1 MIIIL
6 KKYGRS
12 IRFLMSCRE
21 KEIAMRVMTFIFA
34 ASTAASLKK
43 HFPVLWWLWLWHGG
57 LFREEIFPNGG
68 FSDVQV
74 MIFII
79 TPRNNQSYLS
89 LQQIFFY
96 YHLVSHKEKTSIR
109 TTPTNN
115 VIQNGALMWESRV
128 WAVFEEWNL
137 FQVLFYFLNLFFLMN
152 SRDIQYQNRGCFPG
166 FGVSSSRALVQIY
179 SHWLPESFQWELRS
193 GVCRAGKRQLPRGN
207 KLGAYSSANS
217 VFRTIKRPC
226 FLGRKS
232 LRQGEDKL
240 SYTMSGNTSR
250 GS

>member
-12 IRFLMSCRE
+12 ARFLMSCRE
-21 KEIAMRVMTFIFA
+21 KEIAVRVMTFIFA

-43 HFPVLWWLWLWHGG
+43 HFPVLWWPWLWHGG

-96 YHLVSHKEKTSIR
+96 YHLVSHKEKTSIK

-115 VIQNGALMWESRV
+115 VIQNGALMWESWV
-128 WAVFEEWNL
+128 WVVFEEWNQ
-137 FQVLFYFLNLFFLMN
+137 FQVLFYFFNLFFKW
-152 SRDIQYQNRGCFPG
+152 SPG
-166 FGVSSSRALVQIY
+166 TFSTRTESVFQDLGFLHPGHWCRFIHTGSQRASSSCSEV
-179 SHWLPESFQWELRS
+179 
-193 GVCRAGKRQLPRGN
+193 VCAG
-207 KLGAYSSANS
+207 
-217 VFRTIKRPC
+217 
-226 FLGRKS
+226 LGRGSSQEGTS
-232 LRQGEDKL
+232 LAFTQV
-240 SYTMSGNTSR
+240 
-250 GS
+250 